1 MKLINYIGE
10 TKMKDKK
17 IGENHNKIDNSE
29 KINGNYIK
37 RTPYNVLNI
46 LEENINFILKKRRIQ

>member
-29 KINGNYIK
+29 KINGNYITFPCVIIK
-37 RTPYNVLNI
+37 YCISL
-46 LEENINFILKKRRIQ
+46 

>member
-1 MKLINYIGE
+1 
-10 TKMKDKK
+10 MKDKK

-37 RTPYNVLNI
+37 EHLI
-46 LEENINFILKKRRIQ
+46 MF